1 MTEFKV
7 AYGENRQAKK
17 WKNGIITLDELR
29 SRLSTTFHTTETVQE
44 YQHMKSGP
52 RSAAKDKG
60 GFVGGH
66 LKDGK
71 RTAQT
76 VECRSLLTLDVDNAS
91 LTFLDE
97 YLALSPYTTF
107 IYSTHGHTPASPRFR
122 LVIPL
127 TRDIN
132 AEEYNA
138 ITRLYAFEQGMEMFD
153 TCSFT
158 PSQLMFWPTTPA
170 DGEYIF
176 REVEGEPLDP
186 DTYLAAHPTW
196 NDPLSLPTSPKEALP
211 HFAGSKVEDPL
222 TKDGIVGTF
231 CRAVGTIQ
239 NAIDT
244 YLGDV
249 YEKTSASR
257 YRFKGSHSGPGVQ
270 IYDDKLA
277 YSNHATDPAARQ
289 TCNAFDLVRIHLF
302 PADGDTKKSF
312 AAMAEWA
319 AQQPQVSRLLLEEK
333 QTAAEK
339 AFSEEEGEDWK
350 DSLIRDKHGNLIN
363 SLHNL
368 GLIMTYD
375 QYMKNIV
382 FNKLAD
388 GMEVKGEIPWDHSET
403 KFWRDADDAQL
414 IWYVDQNYGSF
425 SQRNYDIAVTK
436 CVDDRSYHPI
446 KEYLASLPEW
456 DGIPRVDTLL
466 LDYLGAED
474 TQYVRAVTRKM
485 LCAAV
490 TRIYH
495 PGAKFD
501 TLLVLVGEQGIG
513 KSTLI
518 SRLAMEWF
526 SDSLTLTDISDGKAG
541 AEKLQGIWLMEIG
554 EMAGMRKAEQEKLKA
569 FFGRQDDKYR
579 AAFGRRVTS
588 HPRQTVMFGTTNAE
602 SGFLR
607 DITGNRRY
615 WPVGVPGTGTRKPWE
630 LTQADIDQ
638 IWAEVV
644 SLVKAGEP
652 LTLPEDLQIVAQ
664 VEQNNAMEKD
674 EREGVV
680 RLFLEKLLPE
690 KWDTMDLYARR
701 EFLRGDDP
709 TLSKGTVRRTTVSN
723 MEIWCECFGR
733 NREDLKP
740 AESYA
745 LSSLMSRIEGWS
757 RPKTTQTQPLYGKQR
772 VYVREEEQPHT
783 SWEQPHTSKEQL

>member
-1 MTEFKV
+1 MNEYKV
-7 AYGENRQAKK
+7 AFGENRQSKK
-17 WKNGIITLDELR
+17 WKNGTITLEELR
-29 SRLSTTFHTTETVQE
+29 SRLATTFRTAETQAE
-44 YQHMKSGP
+44 YQKMKSSG

-60 GFVGGH
+60 GFVGGV
-66 LKDGK
+66 LKDGI
-71 RTAQT
+71 RSAVT
-76 VECRSLLTLDVDNAS
+76 VVVRSLLTLDVDNAS

-97 YLALSPYTTF
+97 YLALSPYETL
-107 IYSTHGHTPASPRFR
+107 IYTTHGHMPSAPRYR

-127 TRDIN
+127 TRDVSP
-132 AEEYNA
+132 EEYNA
-138 ITRLYAFEQGMEMFD
+138 ITRFFAAEQGIEMFD

-158 PSQLMFWPTTPA
+158 PSQLMFWPTTSA

-186 DTYLAAHPTW
+186 DLFLYAHPDW
-196 NDPLSLPTSPKEALP
+196 KDPMALPTSSKEAP
-211 HFAGSKVEDPL
+211 AHEGKGKVEDPL

-231 CRAVGTIQ
+231 CRAMGTIQ

-244 YLGDV
+244 YLPDV
-249 YEKTSASR
+249 YEKVRDDR
-257 YRFKGSHSGPGVQ
+257 YHLIGSSSGPGLQ
-270 IYDDKLA
+270 IYNDRLA
-277 YSNHATDPAARQ
+277 YSNHATDLAARQ
-289 TCNAFDLVRIHLF
+289 TCNAFDLIRLHKF
-302 PADGDTKKSF
+302 PDEDEKRSF
-312 AAMAEWA
+312 AKMSEWA
-319 AQQPQVSRLLLEEK
+319 ASLPEVSHLLLEEK
-333 QTAAEK
+333 QNAAST
-339 AFSEEEGEDWK
+339 AFSEDSEEDWQDK
-350 DSLIRDKHGNLIN
+350 LLRDKHGNLIN

-375 QYMKNIV
+375 PYMKNIV
-382 FNKLAD
+382 FNQLAD
-388 GMEVKGEIPWDHSET
+388 GMEIKGPIPWAHGTSN
-403 KFWRDADDAQL
+403 FWRDQDDAQL

-456 DGIPRVDTLL
+456 DGTPRVDTLL
-466 LDYLGAED
+466 VDYLGAAD
-474 TQYVRAVTRKM
+474 TPYVRAVTRKE

-490 TRIYH
+490 KRIYA
-495 PGAKFD
+495 PGTKFD
-501 TLLVLVGEQGIG
+501 TLLVLIGEQGIG

-518 SRLAMEWF
+518 ARLAMDWF

-541 AEKLQGIWLMEIG
+541 AEKLQGVWIMEIG

-579 AAFGRRVTS
+579 AAFGRRVQS
-588 HPRQTVMFGTTNAE
+588 HPRQSVMFGTTNAE

-615 WPVGVPGTGTRKPWE
+615 WPVDVPGTGTKHPWE
-630 LTQADIDQ
+630 LDQDTVDQ

-644 SLVKAGEP
+644 VLVSKGEP
-652 LTLPEDLQIVAQ
+652 LTLPAALEEQAKAAQ
-664 VEQNNAMEKD
+664 AAAMEKD

-680 RLFLEKLLPE
+680 RLFLDTLLPE
-690 KWDTMDLYARR
+690 NWTKMDLYQRR

-709 TLSKGTVRRTTVSN
+709 TQKVGTVKRSTVTN

-740 AESYA
+740 ADSW
-745 LSSLMSRIEGWS
+745 SIGSIMSRIEGWK
-757 RPKTTQTQPLYGKQR
+757 RTKQTPMHELYGKQR
-772 VYVREEEQPHT
+772 IYVRTEG
-783 SWEQPHTSKEQL
+783 